1 MNKTFSTNNNIN
13 RRNFLGVAWGVATV
27 GLFGQAGL
35 ALYQFLRPLSG
46 RGEFG
51 GMVVAGNIDE
61 FPPGTVSYIIKGRC
75 YIVRLEDGG
84 VLALWQ
90 RCTHLGC
97 TIPWREAEGMFIC
110 PCHSSL
116 FDRVGVVVDG
126 PAPRPMDYFKV
137 SMVEG
142 QLVVD
147 TGTPLTRQEFDES
160 QVYYPDE

>member
-51 GMVVAGNIDE
+51 GMVVAGQIDE
-61 FPPGTVSYIIKGRC
+61 FSPGTVSYIIKGRC

-97 TIPWREAEGMFIC
+97 TIPWIEADGMFNC

-116 FDRVGVVVDG
+116 FDRVGVVLDG

-137 SMVEG
+137 SMVED
-142 QLVVD
+142 QLIVD

-160 QVYYPDE
+160 QVYYPE

>member
-1 MNKTFSTNNNIN
+1 MKKNFKTNGKLN
-13 RRNFLGVAWGVATV
+13 RRNFLGIAWGAAAV
-27 GLFGQAGL
+27 GLFGQAGV
-35 ALYQFLRPLSG
+35 ALFQFMRPLSG

-61 FPPGTVSYIIKGRC
+61 FPPGTVSYILKGRC

-97 TIPWREAEGMFIC
+97 TIPWREAVGMFNC

-137 SMVEG
+137 NIVED
-142 QLVVD
+142 QLIVD

-160 QVYYPDE
+160 QVFYPE

>member
-1 MNKTFSTNNNIN
+1 MNDNIRTDSKIN
-13 RRNFLGVAWGVATV
+13 RRKFLGVAWGVATV

-51 GMVVAGNIDE
+51 GVVVAGNIDE
-61 FPPGTVSYIIKGRC
+61 FPPGTVTYILKGRF

-97 TIPWREAEGMFIC
+97 TIPWREAQGMFIC

-116 FDRVGVVVDG
+116 FNRVGVVVDG
-126 PAPRPMDYFKV
+126 PAPRPMDYFMV
-137 SMVEG
+137 SMIEDE
-142 QLVVD
+142 LMVD
-147 TGTPLTRQEFDES
+147 TSTPLTRQEFDES
-160 QVYYPDE
+160 QVYYPE